1 MIPTPTSLKVLLLH
15 LEVSFNHTL
24 YNTCI
29 YQKLTYKKSGLNTII
44 NTGKKE
50 IRPGDVISVGL
61 PPQFKWE
68 DDPYNKA
75 KVAEGVPLD
84 KLLFS
89 TNVVTPSSE
98 AEQVEEII
106 KAYNSSDP
114 SVQESMTDSLMPVA
128 LRTLKDFKG
137 KPKFDLDTQSKLDR
151 QKFMH
156 LVTCILNANRKHIIG
171 KALSFARVGEPF
183 DIVLG
188 GSNTL

>member
-1 MIPTPTSLKVLLLH
+1 M
-15 LEVSFNHTL
+15 
-24 YNTCI
+24 
-29 YQKLTYKKSGLNTII
+29 
-44 NTGKKE
+44 
-50 IRPGDVISVGL
+50 ISVGL

-106 KAYNSSDP
+106 NAYNSSDP
-114 SVQESMTDSLMPVA
+114 SVKDAMTDSLMPVA
-128 LRTLKDFKG
+128 LRTLRESG
-137 KPKFDLDTQSKLDR
+137 GNPQFDLTKPKLDR

-188 GSNTL
+188 GSNSL